1 MKRVLIVLAGIGLL
15 GAGGCGMLDQVN
27 DGLNYTNEA
36 AGYIQKVKT
45 FAEEAPSLAEQA
57 VNDTGAKEKL
67 ETQLE
72 SIQQAAADFNE
83 LTPPDAAA
91 EVHNTIE
98 KHNETLQKS
107 AEDVLKSVEEGK
119 LTVEKLE
126 QSELVQ
132 SAQQIS
138 DVMGQIEKLTE

>member
-1 MKRVLIVLAGIGLL
+1 MKRILIVLAGMGLL

-36 AGYIQKVKT
+36 AGYIQEVKT

-72 SIQQAAADFNE
+72 SIQQ
-83 LTPPDAAA
+83 
-91 EVHNTIE
+91 
-98 KHNETLQKS
+98 LQPI
-107 AEDVLKSVEEGK
+107 L
-119 LTVEKLE
+119 
-126 QSELVQ
+126 
-132 SAQQIS
+132 
-138 DVMGQIEKLTE
+138 MN

>member
-1 MKRVLIVLAGIGLL
+1 MKRIFTVLAGIGLL

-36 AGYIQKVKT
+36 AGYVQKVKT

-57 VNDTGAKEKL
+57 VNDADAKKKL

-72 SIQQAAADFNE
+72 SIQQAASGFNE

-91 EVHNTIE
+91 QIHQTIE

-107 AEDVLKSVEEGK
+107 AEDVLQSVEEGK
-119 LTVEKLE
+119 FTVEKLQ